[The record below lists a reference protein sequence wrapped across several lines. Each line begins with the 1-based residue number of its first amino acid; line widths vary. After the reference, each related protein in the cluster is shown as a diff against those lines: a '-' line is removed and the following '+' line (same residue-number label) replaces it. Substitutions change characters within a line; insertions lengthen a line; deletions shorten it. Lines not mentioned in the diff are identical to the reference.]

1 MQLSLKSKKT
11 LKALSKL
18 LIKLAMITIA
28 LWLALTFV
36 FGVFRLNGN
45 NMYPMLKDGDLCITY
60 KLDDYYTG
68 DIVAY
73 QVDDG
78 IRFGRIVGRIG
89 DTVDGD
95 EEGLLINGARVTEEI
110 FYTTNM
116 MDIDLEM
123 PVTLGDGEFI
133 VLNDYR
139 ENAYDSRTY
148 GVITKDDLKGKVI
161 FIFRRR
167 GF

>member
-1 MQLSLKSKKT
+1 MQLSPKSKKI
-11 LKALSKL
+11 LKALAKL
-18 LIKLAMITIA
+18 LIKLAVIA
-28 LWLALTFV
+28 LAVWLTLIFV
-36 FGVFRLNGN
+36 FGIFRLNGN

-60 KLDDYYTG
+60 KLDDYYSG

-73 QVDDG
+73 QVDG
-78 IRFGRIVGRIG
+78 GTRFGRIIGRVG
-89 DTVDGD
+89 DTIDGD
-95 EEGLLINGARVTEEI
+95 EEGLLLNGARVTEEI

-116 MDIDLEM
+116 MDIDLKM

-139 ENAYDSRTY
+139 ENTYDSRTY